1 MLNSTANPAQFGWK
15 WAGLAVLFN
24 RQLPNGSHD
33 LFHIFSIFFFN
44 WKELSHKI
52 LLPSHFWH
60 IILAIGARWCD
71 LRAENN
77 TSFSSKSSEILLFFE
92 NHYSHVFFIVYDAFI
107 GAEINLRQKGTV
119 AKISSNRLVILEFS
133 SQI

>member
-1 MLNSTANPAQFGWK
+1 M
-15 WAGLAVLFN
+15 
-24 RQLPNGSHD
+24 
-33 LFHIFSIFFFN
+33 IFYTYYFSY
-44 WKELSHKI
+44 
-52 LLPSHFWH
+52 
-60 IILAIGARWCD
+60 RWCD

-133 SQI
+133 SNILLWPSVIVYWIHRSTNLFRQIQILKIIHLKLGLKHLHTKNIHPYLSSLIILY